1 MSNIVLSAAVR
12 NNVLTLQ
19 RIAGQQDVVQNRLST
34 GLKVSS
40 ALDDP
45 RNFFQAQALNFRA
58 NDLAR
63 LQDNMGLAIK
73 TIQAADKGIT
83 AMTKI
88 AENMAALAK
97 QARDTTDT
105 TARASLAAQYE
116 ELREQMA
123 RIASDSGFNGIN
135 LLAGEELEVTFNE
148 DASSTLVI
156 NPAGAGQVNY
166 AAAIDANGDFVP
178 GTAVAGIAA
187 PTGDWA
193 ATTAI
198 DASIAEINAA
208 IADFRTQAA
217 VFGSNLTMVRIRED
231 FTKEMINTLK
241 AGADGLTLADQNEEA
256 ANLLALNTRQ
266 QLSQQALALATQSEQ
281 SILRLLG

>member
-97 QARDTTDT
+97 QAHDTTDT

-148 DASSTLVI
+148 DASSTLVV
-156 NPAGAGQVNY
+156 NPTGADQVDY
-166 AAAIDANGDFVP
+166 AEAIDADGDFTTL
-178 GTAVAGIAA
+178 TAVAGIAA
-187 PTGDWA
+187 PNASWATTGD
-193 ATTAI
+193 I
-198 DASIAEINAA
+198 DTSIGHVNAA

-256 ANLLALNTRQ
+256 ANLLALQTRQ
-266 QLSQQALALATQSEQ
+266 QLSQQALALATQAEQ